1 MKRFISIIILSL
13 LCTAAFAAKRD
24 TVRILAIGNSFS
36 VDALEDHF
44 YPVAAEAGVTVI
56 VGNMYIGGCFL
67 ERHVNNLRNDAGA
80 YSYRKITADG
90 KLTKTP
96 DFKLS
101 NALKD
106 EKWDYVSVQQSSPLS
121 GKPESYEPWLTE
133 LVEYVRANAPQAE
146 LMFQMTW
153 AYDRDSKHKRFP
165 DYNKDQDYMYECI
178 LSAVQQTVP
187 RVGIDIIIPSG
198 TAVQNARTTSLVD
211 NITRD
216 GYHMSKPQGRYLL
229 ACTWV
234 EKVLGRKVRGTE
246 YCPEGMTPQ
255 ECVLAQKAAHAAVR
269 KPFKVTKIK

>member
-216 GYHMSKPQGRYLL
+216 GYHMSKPHGRYLV

-234 EKVLGRKVRGTE
+234 EKILGCNVKGNP
-246 YCPEGMTPQ
+246 YCPEGMTVQ
-255 ECVLAQKAAHAAVR
+255 ECRLAQKAAHAAVR
-269 KPFKVTKIK
+269 KPYKVSKIK

>member
-1 MKRFISIIILSL
+1 M
-13 LCTAAFAAKRD
+13 
-24 TVRILAIGNSFS
+24 
-36 VDALEDHF
+36 
-44 YPVAAEAGVTVI
+44 
-56 VGNMYIGGCFL
+56 
-67 ERHVNNLRNDAGA
+67 
-80 YSYRKITADG
+80 
-90 KLTKTP
+90 
-96 DFKLS
+96 
-101 NALKD
+101 
-106 EKWDYVSVQQSSPLS
+106 QQSSPLS

-234 EKVLGRKVRGTE
+234 EKVLGRKVKGTE